1 MNWQGLLAFVAA
13 RLKERSTWLGLFA
26 LLSAAGVMIAPELR
40 DAIIA
45 VAIILAGG
53 TAAITPD
60 PPPAPPAGGAT
71 RDQEA

>member
-1 MNWQGLLAFVAA
+1 MNWHGLLAFVVA

-45 VAIILAGG
+45 IAVILAGG
-53 TAAITPD
+53 TAVVTPD
-60 PPPAPPAGGAT
+60 PPPSPPPGRGA
-71 RDQEA
+71 